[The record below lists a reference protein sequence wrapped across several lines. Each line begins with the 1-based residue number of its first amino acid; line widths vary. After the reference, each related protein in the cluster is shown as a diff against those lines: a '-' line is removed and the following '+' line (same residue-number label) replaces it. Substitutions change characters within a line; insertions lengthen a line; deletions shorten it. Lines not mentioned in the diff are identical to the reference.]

1 MSDVVEQFPRLPYDL
16 MEYALRRLKS
26 APAGAEMEAA
36 CREAWDQLRAD
47 GPAGTE
53 GAVPSEVTFDD
64 FRRAFEATFHRYPD
78 LRSRPAA

>member
-1 MSDVVEQFPRLPYDL
+1 MPAPVDDFPRLQYDL
-16 MEYALRRLKS
+16 MEYALRRLNGT
-26 APAGAEMEAA
+26 PAGPEMEAA

-47 GPAGTE
+47 HREGT
-53 GAVPSEVTFDD
+53 ASPDVADVSFDD